1 MEYHSS
7 TTIFP
12 LLFLLSARP
21 LGTHYIS
28 GTVLGDAEIERLPGD
43 TGTLLIRIQSV
54 NRSINAQQI
63 LEALRSAIST
73 FGGDGDGQGR
83 FLGKKNS
90 LSEA

>member
-1 MEYHSS
+1 M
-7 TTIFP
+7 
-12 LLFLLSARP
+12 A
-21 LGTHYIS
+21 
-28 GTVLGDAEIERLPGD
+28 GD

-63 LEALRSAIST
+63 LEALRSAISN
-73 FGGDGDGQGR
+73 FGGDADGKGR